1 MATEENIIV
10 AIELGSSKITGAAGK
25 KLADGSIQVL
35 AWAQEEDISFIHRG
49 VVYYIDKTVQSLKTI
64 IAKLKSQL
72 KKDIR
77 SVYVGFCGQGVRT
90 IRNTIIRDLD
100 NDTILSQELIDE
112 IERENSETIIND
124 RKIFDV
130 IPQEYIVGT
139 QKTTEP
145 VGILTNRIEGH
156 FLNLINRISVLTN
169 MSNCFK
175 EAGINVFDY
184 KCFQQALADSVLSE
198 VDKRSGCALID
209 LGKDTTTVSVY
220 KGNLLRY
227 LTVIPLGMGNITTDL
242 TSLQIEEREAEELKL
257 KYGSAYTEIS
267 EEDDES
273 TKYTLH
279 DGRQIEKEKFCDIVE
294 ARIEEIIQN
303 VILQIEKSGYGRDTL
318 LAGLVLTG
326 GGSNMKDIEKAFL
339 NTSSFDKTR
348 IAKTVTFH
356 VSSSLPTVNK
366 KDGRENA
373 ILALLAQCKENCC
386 GEKIGDPTLF
396 GINKQKNVAAA
407 EPLKPENDID
417 KLALLK
423 KEIDTIKKKIDD
435 CKGEIEQ
442 LKTDLEYVEENSK
455 NPKEDSNEV
464 REKAKQIQ
472 KHMEEILAEANKIKG
487 IRKEDLE
494 RFGKDIEA
502 LNNQCSQTI
511 KNAKN
516 VGRKSTLNKV
526 KNFLSGLVSPTED

>member
-1 MATEENIIV
+1 
-10 AIELGSSKITGAAGK
+10 
-25 KLADGSIQVL
+25 
-35 AWAQEEDISFIHRG
+35 
-49 VVYYIDKTVQSLKTI
+49 
-64 IAKLKSQL
+64 
-72 KKDIR
+72 
-77 SVYVGFCGQGVRT
+77 
-90 IRNTIIRDLD
+90 
-100 NDTILSQELIDE
+100 
-112 IERENSETIIND
+112 
-124 RKIFDV
+124 
-130 IPQEYIVGT
+130 
-139 QKTTEP
+139 
-145 VGILTNRIEGH
+145 
-156 FLNLINRISVLTN
+156 
-169 MSNCFK
+169 
-175 EAGINVFDY
+175 
-184 KCFQQALADSVLSE
+184 
-198 VDKRSGCALID
+198 
-209 LGKDTTTVSVY
+209 
-220 KGNLLRY
+220 
-227 LTVIPLGMGNITTDL
+227 
-242 TSLQIEEREAEELKL
+242 
-257 KYGSAYTEIS
+257 
-267 EEDDES
+267 
-273 TKYTLH
+273 
-279 DGRQIEKEKFCDIVE
+279 
-294 ARIEEIIQN
+294 
-303 VILQIEKSGYGRDTL
+303 
-318 LAGLVLTG
+318 
-326 GGSNMKDIEKAFL
+326 MKDIEKAFL